1 MSSQQD
7 AVPAAGDADP
17 DTTTSHSGR
26 LLVRMPGTLHA
37 ELAREADREGVSLNS
52 FIVAALSGAVGWR
65 GDPAARPAG
74 ASGPAASGA
83 AGTVTGGA
91 AGTVTG
97 GTAGP
102 VTAGGAGPAPAGVT
116 APLTAGATVPVS
128 VVPAGG
134 GAASAAPA
142 APNAV
147 PGQPVVLAPAA
158 AQASRT
164 LSLALA
170 VNLVVVVLAAA
181 AAVVLL
187 IAAWPG

>member
-17 DTTTSHSGR
+17 DTTASHSGR

-65 GDPAARPAG
+65 GDPAARP
-74 ASGPAASGA
+74 
-83 AGTVTGGA
+83 GGA
-91 AGTVTG
+91 AVPAATG
-97 GTAGP
+97 AAGP
-102 VTAGGAGPAPAGVT
+102 VTAGAAGAV
-116 APLTAGATVPVS
+116 TAGATAPTTAGAAGPVSAVPV
-128 VVPAGG
+128 GG
-134 GAASAAPA
+134 GTAAAAPA
-142 APNAV
+142 PLTAV